1 MNEVE
6 FLKKFKEEI
15 LDTEDEV
22 VMDTKLA
29 CLPEWDSLSLVSF
42 IASVK
47 VTKGKTLD
55 REEVLAAQTVRDLFE
70 FFGK

>member
-29 CLPEWDSLSLVSF
+29 YLPEWDSLSLVSF